1 MKRLRF
7 RKREVPT
14 KLWKRVIA
22 YFIDV
27 FVIIILTLPIQ
38 NYLNKIA
45 PADSF
50 YKTQMLIVQNSTLFR
65 NIFLSLICTM
75 IIIVLYWSVLEW
87 KIGQSLGKYIMH
99 IYVKTT
105 IKKSK
110 LKYWQC
116 FIRNLSKIS
125 SLLLVLD
132 CIFFIW
138 SKNQRFLERLSKTIV
153 VEKREVV
160 LL

>member
-1 MKRLRF
+1 
-7 RKREVPT
+7 
-14 KLWKRVIA
+14 
-22 YFIDV
+22 
-27 FVIIILTLPIQ
+27 
-38 NYLNKIA
+38 
-45 PADSF
+45 
-50 YKTQMLIVQNSTLFR
+50 
-65 NIFLSLICTM
+65 M

-105 IKKSK
+105 IRKSK